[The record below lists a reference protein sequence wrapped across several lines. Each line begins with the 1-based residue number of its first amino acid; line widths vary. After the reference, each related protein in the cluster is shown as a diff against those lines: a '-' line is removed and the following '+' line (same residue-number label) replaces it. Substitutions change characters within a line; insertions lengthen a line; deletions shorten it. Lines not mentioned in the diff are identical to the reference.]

1 MTSCFCEEKAGLHM
15 RQGVSY
21 FLISGLALMVG
32 TAPAR
37 AEPMP
42 SAAAMPIASVTAENV
57 DPPAPAK
64 EDTKADAAADTAAT
78 NAPSSEEKA
87 SDEKAADKQ
96 VAQPKQAGLIILPSR
111 RPGET
116 PDDDDVPIVDTDE
129 TTPLPPYP
137 PHARVS
143 EGKAETYA
151 MGEEDT
157 LQDVARFYNL
167 GFVELRAAN
176 PKVDPWTPVPGEDV
190 LIPSFHLL
198 PRAPQIGIVVN
209 LAQMRMFYFKTPGA
223 DPITFPIGIGREGL
237 LTPTGETS
245 IVRKVVGPTWF
256 PTPRMREEKPYLPA
270 AIGPGPSNPLGAFAL
285 YLGWPEYRIH
295 GTDKPWAIGR
305 RVSSGC
311 MRMYP
316 ENIKALFAMV
326 PVGTKVT
333 VVDQP
338 ILVGWIKDKLYLEAN
353 PSKSQNIDIEI
364 NGEHQIKPL
373 TDGLRKVITDAAG
386 VSADKIDWD
395 AVKEA
400 IDERR
405 GYPVVISGE
414 DDEDKAAKKK
424 EAKKDDAPPPPAP
437 PHALFKS
444 SAVTRY
450 DYNR

>member
-1 MTSCFCEEKAGLHM
+1 MNRFSLYSAVFLSVLVAFGAASSYAAPVPKATAMPVAAVASEKLP
-15 RQGVSY
+15 
-21 FLISGLALMVG
+21 
-32 TAPAR
+32 APA
-37 AEPMP
+37 AADDESDSPDEQV
-42 SAAAMPIASVTAENV
+42 AAAQ
-57 DPPAPAK
+57 PPAP
-64 EDTKADAAADTAAT
+64 
-78 NAPSSEEKA
+78 
-87 SDEKAADKQ
+87 
-96 VAQPKQAGLIILPSR
+96 IILPTR
-111 RPGET
+111 RPGSA
-116 PDDDDVPIVDTDE
+116 DDDDIPVVDTDE
-129 TTPLPPYP
+129 TIPLPPYP
-137 PHARVS
+137 PKARTS
-143 EGKAETYA
+143 IGALKTYN

-157 LQDVARFYNL
+157 LQDVARYFRL

-176 PKVDPWTPVPGEDV
+176 PKVDPWTPVPGEPV
-190 LIPSFHLL
+190 TIPAFHLL
-198 PRAPQIGIVVN
+198 PRARQVGIVVN

-223 DPITFPIGIGREGL
+223 EPITFPIGIGREGL

-245 IVRKVVGPTWF
+245 IVNKVVGPTWF

-270 AIGPGPSNPLGAFAL
+270 AVGPGPSNPLGAYAL

-316 ENIKALFAMV
+316 ESIKALFGMV

-338 ILVGWIKDKLYLEAN
+338 ILVGWVGDALYLEAN

-364 NGEHQIKPL
+364 NGDHQAKDL

-386 VSADKIDWD
+386 VPADKIDWD
-395 AVKEA
+395 AVKDA

-405 GYPVVISGE
+405 GYPVIIGGK
-414 DDEDKAAKKK
+414 EDKEDK
-424 EAKKDDAPPPPAP
+424 EASAEKPAP
-437 PHALFKS
+437 KPPHSLFKG
-444 SAVTRY
+444 ATDTRY